1 MSTDPTDPPVSEP
14 PAPAEFAETLHFD
27 FPGSDIVLRS
37 CDSHNFRVSKLYI
50 SNSSPVLREL
60 MKTVSN
66 TSTSDVANDEE
77 PEPLPVV
84 ELPENGATLHS
95 LLTLIFPV
103 VPTLP
108 STLEKIMELLA
119 VAQKYR
125 MESVLFHIRC
135 VIARKDPPFVRP
147 ETAFRIYFLARQHEL
162 HEEAVQSARV
172 TLCLPMVIEDLGD
185 KLEISDMTG
194 TYLHDLW
201 KYHERIRADLKSGLP
216 VFQRSGLPDVVKTL
230 RCSRASSY
238 YDDSYHTT
246 PVLPWLNIYL
256 DSIADAPHLFD
267 IFSFENARAY
277 HVQALTKPCSC
288 MRISSQVMRSIW
300 EALTTVVHETIERV
314 RRASVFRF
322 IAIIDI
328 FIRKPIYLGRF
339 NSGSRE

>member
-1 MSTDPTDPPVSEP
+1 MSTDPIDPPVSEP
-14 PAPAEFAETLHFD
+14 PAPVELAETLQFD

-95 LLTLIFPV
+95 LLTVIFPV

-125 MESVLFHIRC
+125 MDSVLFQIRC
-135 VIARKDPPFVRP
+135 VIARKDPPFICP
-147 ETAFRIYFLARQHEL
+147 QTAFRVYFLARQHEL
-162 HEEAVQSARV
+162 HEEVVQSARV
-172 TLCLPMVIEDLGD
+172 TLRLPMVLEDLGD

-194 TYLHDLW
+194 TYLHELW

-216 VFQRSGLPDVVKTL
+216 LFQSSGLPDNVKY
-230 RCSRASSY
+230 CSRTRTESY
-238 YDDSYHTT
+238 YDHSYGTA
-246 PVLPWLNIYL
+246 PILPWLDKFL
-256 DSIADAPHLFD
+256 VSIVDAPHLFD
-267 IFSFENARAY
+267 IFSFENARAC
-277 HVQALTKPCSC
+277 HIQERAKSC
-288 MRISSQVMRSIW
+288 TCLYISSQVMRSIW
-300 EALTTVVHETIERV
+300 EALTAVVHETIERV
-314 RRASVFRF
+314 RRAGAFMLHRDNSYETRYRQ
-322 IAIIDI
+322 
-328 FIRKPIYLGRF
+328 IRLWL
-339 NSGSRE
+339 S